1 MIKKGKSKERKRTEI
16 NKSYLFLST
25 KMYDK
30 FLLRTSVSFSKYF
43 NFLSLKNKI
52 VTTKISFSHFFTN
65 LSVVNVHVFAQ
76 PCFVESM
83 LPVTCHKGMFGKPR
97 SSSVYL
103 R

>member
-1 MIKKGKSKERKRTEI
+1 MIEKGKSKERKRTEI

-30 FLLRTSVSFSKYF
+30 FLIRTSVSFSKYF

-76 PCFVESM
+76 PCFVVFNVTGHVPYRYM
-83 LPVTCHKGMFGKPR
+83 LKIQ
-97 SSSVYL
+97 S
-103 R
+103 